1 MPYSGATICLNGHIV
16 SKAQAN
22 SQKYCSV
29 CGKETFSRCLNCRA
43 SLRGLWETP
52 GVIVVG
58 PRNYTKPFYCYEC
71 GAPYPW
77 TQNILD
83 NAVELLSLDDDLD
96 EISKDLIKTAIP
108 ELITDTPTTPIAV
121 AKYRKGVSKA
131 VSFIGESLRQLLVD
145 VVSET
150 AKKALFP

>member
-96 EISKDLIKTAIP
+96 DFQRFNQDSN
-108 ELITDTPTTPIAV
+108 
-121 AKYRKGVSKA
+121 S
-131 VSFIGESLRQLLVD
+131 
-145 VVSET
+145 
-150 AKKALFP
+150 

>member
-16 SKAQAN
+16 NTSSGQLSKILF
-22 SQKYCSV
+22 CFV
-29 CGKETFSRCLNCRA
+29 GKETFYSSAQLSRIA
-43 SLRGLWETP
+43 RGLWETP

-96 EISKDLIKTAIP
+96 EISKDLIK
-108 ELITDTPTTPIAV
+108 
-121 AKYRKGVSKA
+121 YSN
-131 VSFIGESLRQLLVD
+131 S
-145 VVSET
+145 
-150 AKKALFP
+150 